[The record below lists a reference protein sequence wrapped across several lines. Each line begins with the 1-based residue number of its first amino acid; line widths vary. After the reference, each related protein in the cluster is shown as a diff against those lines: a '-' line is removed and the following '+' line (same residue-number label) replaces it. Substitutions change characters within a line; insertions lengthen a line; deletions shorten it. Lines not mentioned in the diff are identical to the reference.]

1 LKFITATDRY
11 IFKLVLLPL
20 LATLAIAASLLLLE
34 KMLNLFDFVA
44 AEGGPV
50 SVVWRMLA
58 NLIPEYLSLGI
69 PIGLLLG
76 ILLAFRRL
84 ATSSELD
91 IFRAVGMSYF
101 RLLRV
106 PFLFAITLAAV
117 NFSIVAYIQPSARY
131 LYEEL
136 RFELRSGAFGAKVR
150 VGEFNNVG
158 KNLTVRIDESRNNG
172 NELSGMFVY
181 AKSNGGQSI
190 AVTAE
195 EGQFLRTD
203 DPDTILLRL
212 EKGTLVHDAPNFK
225 TPRVL
230 SFTSH
235 DVPIPLPQIENFRTR
250 GGKDREYLLTE
261 LVKIGGDSSKP
272 AIERNQAW
280 ANFHFRLVEV
290 AMMLLLPFLALA
302 LAIPPKRSTSALG
315 VFLSIV
321 MVVTYHKINEYA
333 EGVGGMGIVDP
344 FIALWVPFLCF
355 AGLILWMYH
364 VIAHVPGGQPIGAL
378 EVFADKAGKSIRK
391 LFRFGRKSRLAT
403 IGMPGQ
409 DAQ

>member
-1 LKFITATDRY
+1 M
-11 IFKLVLLPL
+11 LPL

-58 NLIPEYLSLGI
+58 NLMPEYLSLGI

-106 PFLFAITLAAV
+106 PFMLAIALAAV
-117 NFSIVAYIQPSARY
+117 NFAIVGFIQPSSRY

-172 NELSGMFVY
+172 NALSGLFVF
-181 AKSNGGQSI
+181 AQSNSGQTI

-195 EGQFLRTD
+195 QGQFLRTD

-212 EKGTLVHDAPNFK
+212 EKGTLIHDAPSYES
-225 TPRVL
+225 PRVL

-235 DVPIPLPQIENFRTR
+235 DIPIPLPKIENFRTR
-250 GGKDREYLLTE
+250 GGKDREYLITE
-261 LVKIGGDSSKP
+261 LIQIGLDAQKP
-272 AIERNQAW
+272 ELDRNRAW

-290 AMMLLLPFLALA
+290 AMMLLLPLLALA

-333 EGVGGMGIVDP
+333 EGIGGMGIVHP
-344 FIALWVPFLCF
+344 FIALWLPFLLF
-355 AGLILWMYH
+355 AALILWMYH
-364 VIAHVPGGQPIGAL
+364 IIAHVPGGQPIGAL
-378 EVFADKAGKSIRK
+378 EVFATKSGKWVTRI
-391 LFRFGRKSRLAT
+391 FRFGRKSRLAT
-403 IGMPGQ
+403 IGMP
-409 DAQ
+409 APSAET

>member
-1 LKFITATDRY
+1 M
-11 IFKLVLLPL
+11 LPL

-58 NLIPEYLSLGI
+58 NLMPEYLSLGI

-106 PFLFAITLAAV
+106 PFMLAIALAAV
-117 NFSIVAYIQPSARY
+117 NFAIVGFIQPSSRY

-172 NELSGMFVY
+172 NALSGLFVF
-181 AKSNGGQSI
+181 AQSNSGQTI

-195 EGQFLRTD
+195 QGQFLRTD

-212 EKGTLVHDAPNFK
+212 EKGTLIHDAPSYES
-225 TPRVL
+225 PRVL

-235 DVPIPLPQIENFRTR
+235 DIPIPLPKIENFRTR
-250 GGKDREYLLTE
+250 GGKDREYLITE
-261 LVKIGGDSSKP
+261 LIQIGLDAQKP
-272 AIERNQAW
+272 ELDRNRAW

-290 AMMLLLPFLALA
+290 AMMLLLPLLALA

-333 EGVGGMGIVDP
+333 EGIGGMGIVHP
-344 FIALWVPFLCF
+344 FIALWLPFLLF
-355 AGLILWMYH
+355 AALILWMYH
-364 VIAHVPGGQPIGAL
+364 IIAHVPGGQPIGAL
-378 EVFADKAGKSIRK
+378 EVFATKSGKWVKRI
-391 LFRFGRKSRLAT
+391 FRFGRKSRLAT
-403 IGMPGQ
+403 IGMP
-409 DAQ
+409 APSAET